1 MLSEFGLPAQ
11 TRFGV
16 KQVWQEESRY
26 QDHERLR
33 FHLMISFRESGI
45 DEVMLEEGLGEV
57 LLIHVGG
64 YGGVV
69 EEGEGGLF

>member
-1 MLSEFGLPAQ
+1 
-11 TRFGV
+11 
-16 KQVWQEESRY
+16 
-26 QDHERLR
+26 
-33 FHLMISFRESGI
+33 MISFRESGI